1 MDKLV
6 IIDGNSLIN
15 RAFYALPLLSNK
27 DGEFSN
33 AVYGFCTMLIKTIE
47 EHKPTHLVVAFDYG
61 KKTFRHDLY
70 KEYKGT
76 RKETPSEL
84 KSQFPILKKVLQSM
98 GITMIEKEGIEADDI
113 IGTIASHTDKP
124 TIIVTGDKDAL
135 QLIDKSTTVWLTKK
149 GISEVEIVDEKAL
162 KEKYNLKPSQ
172 IIELKALMGDNSD
185 NIPGVLGVG
194 EKTAMTLLEKYNDID
209 NLYANIDKI
218 SGKLQEKLIQGKD
231 MAYLS
236 KNLATINKNV
246 DIKYDIEKCTYQYPF
261 NEQVLEIFR
270 QYQFN
275 SLLKREE
282 LFNNGIEKYKKIN
295 IKQIIVDNNFILP
308 QNAKRFAILLDNE
321 ISFAF
326 DEKVVYK
333 CQEGDLLNKG
343 CDYQLLLQKLSELLE
358 DKNIKKTLY
367 DSKNLM
373 HQLIKY
379 KIDVEGID
387 FDCSIASYLTRAG
400 DRNLKYTELL
410 DEYGLDSENGA
421 SNLFLLQDK
430 LQEDLNKYQLNE
442 LYRKI
447 ELPLIPVLFDME
459 KTGFKIDI
467 DVLNNLSEKYDAEI
481 EDIKKIIYLFA
492 GEEFNINS
500 PKQLGEILFDKLG
513 LVAYN
518 NKKKST
524 SIEILEELVD
534 KHPIIALII
543 RYRKIQK
550 LKTTYVDAYKVLLNK
565 ENRIHTIFNQTLT
578 ATGRL
583 SSSEPNLQNIP
594 VRDDEGKELR
604 KMFVPTNKDG
614 YIVSADYSQ
623 IELRLL
629 ANFSRDPILVNSF
642 KNNEDIHTRTA
653 SEVFNV
659 PFNEVTPT
667 QRRAAKAVNFGIIY
681 GISDYGLAQN
691 VGCTRKEAKNYIDV
705 YFEKYPLVKQYMNKN
720 IELAKEK
727 GYSTTMFGRI
737 RKINE
742 LFSTNYITRT
752 FGERASMNM
761 PLQGSASDIIKIAM
775 IKVYNRLLKEGLK
788 SKLILQIHD
797 ELIIDATKDEC
808 EYIKKILKE
817 EMEKAVDLPVKL
829 TVDVNSGKDWFD
841 CK

>member
-47 EHKPTHLVVAFDYG
+47 EHKPTHIVVAFDYG
-61 KKTFRHDLY
+61 KKTFRHNLY
-70 KEYKGT
+70 KDYKGT

-84 KSQFPILKKVLQSM
+84 KSQFPILKRVLQAM
-98 GITMIEKEGIEADDI
+98 NITMLEKEGIEADDI
-113 IGTIASHTDKP
+113 IGTVASHTDKP
-124 TIIVTGDKDAL
+124 TIIVTGDKDSL
-135 QLIDKSTTVWLTKK
+135 QLIDETTTVWLTKK
-149 GISEVEIVDEKAL
+149 GISEVEAIDIKVL
-162 KEKYNLKPSQ
+162 KEKFGLEPKQ
-172 IIELKALMGDNSD
+172 VIELKALMGDSSD
-185 NIPGVLGVG
+185 NIPGVSGIG
-194 EKTAMTLLEKYNDID
+194 EKTAMALLEKYHDID
-209 NLYANIDKI
+209 NIYNHIDEI

-236 KNLATINKNV
+236 KELATINSNV
-246 DIKYDIEKCTYQYPF
+246 NINYDINQCVYDFPF
-261 NEQVLEIFR
+261 SNQVLEVFK

-275 SLLKREE
+275 SLIRRTE
-282 LFNNGIEKYKKIN
+282 LFGEKMQVVQNHKIKNVIVDNDFVLPKN
-295 IKQIIVDNNFILP
+295 IKQFS
-308 QNAKRFAILLDNE
+308 LLFDDE
-321 ISFAF
+321 MTFAF
-326 DEKVVYK
+326 DASTLYR
-333 CQEGDLLNKG
+333 CPNGDLLNNG
-343 CDYQLLLQKLSELLE
+343 CDYKQILNVLKPLLQSTTVEKV
-358 DKNIKKTLY
+358 LY
-367 DSKNLM
+367 DSKDLM
-373 HQLIKY
+373 HKLAELNISIENVK
-379 KIDVEGID
+379 

-400 DRNLKYTELL
+400 DRNYRYNELL
-410 DEYGLDSENGA
+410 DEYGFDKSNGA
-421 SNLFLLQDK
+421 CNLFLLKEK
-430 LQEDLNKYQLNE
+430 LQKDLDKYGLNE
-442 LYRKI
+442 LYNNI
-447 ELPLIPVLFDME
+447 ELPLIEVLFSME
-459 KTGFKIDI
+459 KTGFKIDVE
-467 DVLNNLSEKYDAEI
+467 VLDSLSQKYETEI
-481 EDIKKIIYLFA
+481 EDIKKVIYLLA

-500 PKQLGEILFDKLG
+500 PKQMADILFDKLQ

-518 NKKKST
+518 NKKRST
-524 SIEILEELVD
+524 SIEILEELSN
-534 KHPIIALII
+534 KHPIVPLII

-550 LKTTYVDAYKVLLNK
+550 LKNTYIDAYKNILNS
-565 ENRIHTIFNQTLT
+565 EHRIHTIFNQTLT

-604 KMFVPTNKDG
+604 KIFVPTNEDG
-614 YIVSADYSQ
+614 YIISADYSQ

-629 ANFSRDPILVNSF
+629 ANFSQDPILVKSF

-653 SEVFNV
+653 SEVFGV
-659 PFNEVTPT
+659 PFKDVTPS

-691 VGCTRKEAKNYIDV
+691 VGCSRKEAKNYIDV
-705 YFEKYPLVKQYMNKN
+705 YFAKYPLVKDYMNKN

-742 LFSTNYITRT
+742 LFSSNYMTRN

-775 IKVYNRLLKEGLK
+775 IKVYNRLKKENLK

-808 EYIKKILKE
+808 EYIEKILKE
-817 EMEKAVDLPVKL
+817 EMETAVKLPVKL
-829 TVDVNSGKDWFD
+829 IVDVNAGKNWFD